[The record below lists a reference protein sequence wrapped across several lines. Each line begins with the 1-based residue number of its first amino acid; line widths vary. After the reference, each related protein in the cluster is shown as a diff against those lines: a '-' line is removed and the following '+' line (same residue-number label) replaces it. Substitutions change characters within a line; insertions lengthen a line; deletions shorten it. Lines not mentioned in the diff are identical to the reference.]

1 MTRRHVA
8 LTAAAALAFAG
19 LALPPSASA
28 EQSDDPSPGASV
40 EVSTTGSY
48 IVVMEADPLIVDND
62 VEDLRT
68 PKVRA
73 KEAKLVASHKAVLKE
88 VGADPA
94 DKVQDFTNALNG
106 FSATISH
113 DEAVALAAQKNVKLV
128 QPDELRQ
135 LQTDSTG
142 TFLGLTGRGAAWS
155 SGVTGEGVVVGV
167 IDSGIWPEH
176 PSFADD
182 GTYKAPSIPPLD
194 ESERSACDFGN
205 TAHNANDEAFTCT
218 NKLVGAR
225 QMLATYRSL
234 IGADP
239 DEFDS
244 ARDDDGH
251 GTHTA
256 STAAGNAGVK
266 ASMYGKAL
274 GTVSGIAPRAQI
286 IAYKGLGNL
295 GGFSSD
301 LAASIDQA
309 VADGVDVIN
318 YSVGGGPS
326 LTSADDIAF
335 LFAADAGVFVATSAG
350 NDGPGAGTIGGP
362 ASVPWITTVG
372 ASTQDRFFG
381 GTATLGTT
389 SPYPWQEKA
398 HHGSKG
404 KTTKVSGASVTK
416 GTARN
421 LPLVDAEAAGGDLC
435 IPGTLDAAKVTG
447 TIVLCRRG
455 SIGRAEKSL
464 AVSQAG
470 GAGMILY
477 NNTNDDN
484 LFTDTHSVPSLHV
497 DLDEGLVVK
506 EYIDKTSKPRAT
518 ITTGEVGR
526 WKNAPTMAIFSSRG
540 PNPVAEDL
548 IKPDVTAPGV
558 QILAGNSP
566 FPDPGAVQGELF
578 QAIAG
583 TSMSSPMVAGLFALL
598 KQEHPEW
605 TAAIAKSAL
614 MTTAHQK
621 VRDNDRTSAAGPFA
635 MGAGH
640 VDPGR
645 VDRKGSAFNPGLAY
659 DPGFVDYLGFLC
671 GTDEQAVSAS
681 TCDSLA
687 AAGIPS
693 DASDLNLPS
702 IGIAELPGS
711 QTVTRTVTSVA
722 NRTVRWS
729 AKVDAP
735 KGYDVKVSP
744 RRLTLKPG
752 QSASF
757 EVTIT
762 NNGRGPVGE
771 WRFGSLTWRGG
782 GYTAHSP
789 IAVKGSLFNAPKS
802 VSGTGTEGSGGFDV
816 TFGYTGDYAAAAH
829 GLAADAPVE
838 GEINQD
844 PDQTYPSSDDG
855 VGVDRIEFTLN
866 GSAFARWALE
876 VPGDDDLDLYLED
889 SDGNIVATSTNG
901 GTDEL
906 IELTLPADGDYTL
919 VVHGWSVPS
928 EPLAYTVGFWDV
940 PVAPSTGTLTV
951 DSAPSSATI
960 GSVER
965 IGFSWSGLTA
975 GTDYLGAVSHSNA
988 DGIMGLTLVDVAG

>member
-1 MTRRHVA
+1 MIRRLSA

-19 LALPPSASA
+19 LALPPSAIA
-28 EQSDDPSPGASV
+28 EQTDDQTPGPTV

-73 KEAKLVASHKAVLKE
+73 KEARLVASHKAVLEE

-106 FSATISH
+106 FSATITH
-113 DEAVALAAQKNVKLV
+113 DEALALAAQKTVKLV

-135 LQTDSTG
+135 LQTDSAG

-155 SGVTGEGVVVGV
+155 SGLEGEGVVVGV

-182 GTYKAPSIPPLD
+182 GSYPKPDIPPMNG
-194 ESERSACDFGN
+194 SKTPTCDFGD
-205 TAHNANDEAFTCT
+205 TAHNANDKPFTCN

-225 QMLATYRSL
+225 QMLATYRNL
-234 IGADP
+234 IGAAP

-266 ASMYGKAL
+266 ASIFGKAL
-274 GTVSGIAPRAQI
+274 GTLSGIAPRAQI
-286 IAYKGLGNL
+286 IAYKGLGNQ
-295 GGFSSD
+295 GGFNSD

-326 LTSADDIAF
+326 LNSVDDIAY
-335 LFAADAGVFVATSAG
+335 LYAANAGVFVATSAG

-381 GTATLGTT
+381 GTATLGT
-389 SPYPWQEKA
+389 SGYWPWRDKT
-398 HHGSKG
+398 HHRSKN
-404 KTTKVSGASVTK
+404 TKVSGASITK

-421 LPLVDAEAAGGDLC
+421 LPLVDAEFAGGDLC
-435 IPGTLDAAKVTG
+435 LPGTLDAAKVKG

-455 SIGRAEKSL
+455 SVGRAEKSL

-477 NNTNDDN
+477 NTTNDDN
-484 LFTDTHSVPSLHV
+484 LFTDTHTVPSLHV
-497 DLDEGLVVK
+497 DYDEGLVVK
-506 EYIDKTSKPRAT
+506 DYIKETHRPRAT
-518 ITTGEVGR
+518 ITTGELTT
-526 WKNAPTMAIFSSRG
+526 WKHAPTMAIFSSRG
-540 PNPVAEDL
+540 PNPVAQDL

-598 KQEHPEW
+598 KEEHPDW
-605 TAAIAKSAL
+605 TAAMAKSAL
-614 MTTAHQK
+614 MTTAYQK

-645 VDRKGSAFNPGLAY
+645 VNRKGSAFKPGLVY
-659 DPGFVDYLGFLC
+659 DAGLLEYAGFSC
-671 GTDEQAVSAS
+671 GTGEPIFTAD
-681 TCDSLA
+681 TCDFLA
-687 AAGIPS
+687 TAGIPS

-735 KGYDVKVSP
+735 KGYDVTVSP
-744 RRLTLKPG
+744 RRLTLRPG

-757 EVTIT
+757 EVTIS
-762 NNGRGPVGE
+762 NNGGGPVGQ
-771 WRFGSLTWRGG
+771 WRFGSLKWRGG
-782 GYTAHSP
+782 GYTARSP
-789 IAVKGSLFNAPKS
+789 IAVKGSLFNAPPS
-802 VSGTGTEGSGGFDV
+802 VSGTGTEGSGALDI
-816 TFGYTGDYAAAAH
+816 TFGYSGAYSAAAH
-829 GLAADAPVE
+829 GLAADAPVDGVIE
-838 GEINQD
+838 QD
-844 PDQTYPSSDDG
+844 PDQEFPSTDDG
-855 VGVDRIEFTLN
+855 AGVGRIEFPVN
-866 GSAFARWALE
+866 SSAFARWSLQI
-876 VPGDDDLDLYLED
+876 PGADDLDLYLEN
-889 SDGNIVATSTNG
+889 SDGEVVASSTNG
-901 GTDEL
+901 GTDET
-906 IELTLPADGDYTL
+906 IELTLPADDTYTL

-928 EPLAYTVGFWDV
+928 APLPYTVQFWDV

-965 IGFSWSGLTA
+965 IGFSWSDLTA
-975 GTDYLGAVSHSNA
+975 GTDYLGAISHSNA
-988 DGIMGLTLVDVAG
+988 DEIMGLTLVQVAG